1 MESHARGNVKGSNNH
16 RRHKSSRKKDKNSSV
31 EGTETSED
39 DEQTESSDSGSG
51 SDSDLLRKQEMQ
63 HSSREKPRGKK
74 HKKKSSKTVVIRNIN
89 YITSKKR
96 NGISDDCSSIETLEE
111 DSIRREVDDV
121 THDIAT
127 KLCEGEG
134 KNDNW
139 NAFQKTLLRSR
150 EESLSDEVLQQHPAN
165 FQDEHLVNQRYVND
179 ISGDVRHSLNLE
191 SSKDKK
197 LHLTG
202 DDSLLLTYNN
212 IAGEGTV
219 NSVDFANGENLGPSN
234 KKINYQEAPLI
245 YEGFEESGGS
255 SLATRSEFAS
265 EETVIRKSRLEE
277 DWFIVNNSENA
288 QTQEAERSIFGDNNK
303 ALPFAGDSFVIET
316 RNNTTTIDDSF
327 MVQSWS
333 EVDDHRDSLWRT
345 DISSVVEWKDAQHE
359 NAADSRSKI
368 NEPDDLCVVLV
379 RDTGLETT
387 ETSWTPEMDY
397 GMEMYVPDMDKK
409 RTISVETDDK
419 IPENDKMEN
428 INKKNGSPATK
439 KSASSRLSQGSVA
452 NSKKKTQSASRLMV
466 QKSKLETVR
475 RFQSLSGSSFP
486 VLISI

>member
-1 MESHARGNVKGSNNH
+1 MENHARGNIKESNNH
-16 RRHKSSRKKDKNSSV
+16 QRHKSSRKKDKNSSV

-39 DEQTESSDSGSG
+39 DEQNVSSDSGSG
-51 SDSDLLRKQEMQ
+51 AESDTLRKQEMK
-63 HSSREKPRGKK
+63 HSSRDKPRGKK

-96 NGISDDCSSIETLEE
+96 NGISDDGSSIETLEE
-111 DSIRREVDDV
+111 DSIKREGDDA
-121 THDIAT
+121 THDIAS
-127 KLCEGEG
+127 KICEGEG

-139 NAFQKTLLRSR
+139 NAFHTLLRSR
-150 EESLSDEVLQQHPAN
+150 EESLSDEVLQQHPKI
-165 FQDEHLVNQRYVND
+165 FQDEHLVDQRYDND

-197 LHLTG
+197 LHLTT

-234 KKINYQEAPLI
+234 QKINYEEAPLI
-245 YEGFEESGGS
+245 SEGFEESGGS

-265 EETVIRKSRLEE
+265 EETVIRKSRQEE
-277 DWFIVNNSENA
+277 DWFIVNHSENA
-288 QTQEAERSIFGDNNK
+288 QKQETERSIFGDNNK
-303 ALPFAGDSFVIET
+303 TLPFAGDSFVIET
-316 RNNTTTIDDSF
+316 RNNATTIDDSF
-327 MVQSWS
+327 MVQSRV
-333 EVDDHRDSLWRT
+333 EVDDHCDSLWKT

-359 NAADSRSKI
+359 NAADSRQEMSKI

-397 GMEMYVPDMDKK
+397 GMEMYVPDIDKK
-409 RTISVETDDK
+409 RTISIETEEQV
-419 IPENDKMEN
+419 PENDKMTN
-428 INKKNGSPATK
+428 TNKRNGNPATK
-439 KSASSRLSQGSVA
+439 KSASSRLSQGSLA
-452 NSKKKTQSASRLMV
+452 NNKKKTQFASRLMA

-475 RFQSLSGSSFP
+475 RFHSQLALSLF
-486 VLISI
+486 